1 MSDATA
7 TISSPVTRV
16 PGGRAKRRGGARHS
30 AAGFLFTAP
39 FITLFLLVFIAPLA
53 YALYL
58 SLFRE
63 QLIGGNTF
71 VGIDNYVDG
80 LKDQAVIDGIKRG
93 ALPLLFQVRIMLI
106 LAP

>member
-39 FITLFLLVFIAPLA
+39 FMALFLLAFIAPLA

-63 QLIGGNTF
+63 QLVGGNTF
-71 VGIDNYVDG
+71 VGLGNYTDG
-80 LKDQAVIDGIKRG
+80 LKDQQFIDGIKKV
-93 ALPLLFQVRIMLI
+93 ALYMFIQVPVMLL
-106 LAP
+106 LAL